1 MYKTEVISSSKE
13 LTIREKIKL
22 CEVGDTVSL
31 DTVVPKDGSFDVDVE
46 MFAVIH
52 VENDKSQSKEYDIC
66 VIEAK
71 DGTKYKTGSESFI
84 NSLCELY
91 DMLEAADE
99 LKNGF
104 VIRAYKKP
112 SKNFSGDFITCTL
125 A

>member
-1 MYKTEVISSSKE
+1 MYKTEVLTSSKE

-31 DTVVPKDGSFDVDVE
+31 DTVVPKDGSFDIDVE

-71 DGTKYKTGSESFI
+71 DGTKYKTGSDSFI
-84 NSLCELY
+84 NSLSELY
-91 DMLEAADE
+91 DILEASDE
-99 LKNGF
+99 IKNGF
-104 VIRAYKKP
+104 VIRAYKKQ
-112 SKNFSGDFITCTL
+112 SKNFSGDFIACTL